1 MYLSCKPCDPST
13 YNFLTHSRSSHI
25 HFALQKIKSKICLHF
40 FKHKEEIKEIKSW
53 PKAPCPDNY
62 YWPIWIIY
70 KVKKSKV
77 KQKCL
82 KESAAISPS
91 GPHPISPKV
100 ITANS
105 LFSDSF
111 PKTIICV
118 RAPVNT
124 QGLISYITG
133 YKQKAA
139 EVSKVRSADS
149 QHKAQLLQ
157 KYPVY
162 LIIIIDSSR
171 RCDLAGLCRPRNLH
185 FIKHLPWSSSE
196 AEGSLLLK
204 DLLKFN
210 VVQILLPISPHIVLV
225 KPLANC
231 GYSNMALVC
240 CHVQPLTSLA
250 YFSLIPFFF
259 FSTASCSKYSTIL
272 AGFIASF
279 YLTWL
284 LTTDNSILSLSAL
297 NSSIY
302 VQLKLSR
309 YSYGHPHSGFFI
321 CTDPCD
327 VRISVFVL
335 HK

>member
-1 MYLSCKPCDPST
+1 M
-13 YNFLTHSRSSHI
+13 
-25 HFALQKIKSKICLHF
+25 
-40 FKHKEEIKEIKSW
+40 
-53 PKAPCPDNY
+53 
-62 YWPIWIIY
+62 
-70 KVKKSKV
+70 KKSKV

-162 LIIIIDSSR
+162 LIIIDSSR

-185 FIKHLPWSSSE
+185 FIKHLP
-196 AEGSLLLK
+196 
-204 DLLKFN
+204 
-210 VVQILLPISPHIVLV
+210 
-225 KPLANC
+225 
-231 GYSNMALVC
+231 
-240 CHVQPLTSLA
+240 
-250 YFSLIPFFF
+250 
-259 FSTASCSKYSTIL
+259 
-272 AGFIASF
+272 
-279 YLTWL
+279 
-284 LTTDNSILSLSAL
+284 
-297 NSSIY
+297 
-302 VQLKLSR
+302 
-309 YSYGHPHSGFFI
+309 
-321 CTDPCD
+321 
-327 VRISVFVL
+327 
-335 HK
+335 

>member
-1 MYLSCKPCDPST
+1 MLERKCCHFPLWP
-13 YNFLTHSRSSHI
+13 SSHLPKGNHCQQFI
-25 HFALQKIKSKICLHF
+25 QWFFPQNNYLCKS
-40 FKHKEEIKEIKSW
+40 
-53 PKAPCPDNY
+53 
-62 YWPIWIIY
+62 
-70 KVKKSKV
+70 
-77 KQKCL
+77 
-82 KESAAISPS
+82 
-91 GPHPISPKV
+91 
-100 ITANS
+100 T
-105 LFSDSF
+105 
-111 PKTIICV
+111 
-118 RAPVNT
+118 VNT

-162 LIIIIDSSR
+162 LIIIDSSR

-204 DLLKFN
+204 DLLKSN

>member
-1 MYLSCKPCDPST
+1 MLERKCCHFPLWP
-13 YNFLTHSRSSHI
+13 SSHLPKGNHCQQFI
-25 HFALQKIKSKICLHF
+25 QWFFPQNNYLCKS
-40 FKHKEEIKEIKSW
+40 
-53 PKAPCPDNY
+53 
-62 YWPIWIIY
+62 
-70 KVKKSKV
+70 
-77 KQKCL
+77 
-82 KESAAISPS
+82 
-91 GPHPISPKV
+91 
-100 ITANS
+100 T
-105 LFSDSF
+105 
-111 PKTIICV
+111 
-118 RAPVNT
+118 VNT

-162 LIIIIDSSR
+162 LIIIDSSR
-171 RCDLAGLCRPRNLH
+171 RCDLAGLCKPRNLH

-259 FSTASCSKYSTIL
+259 SVPL
-272 AGFIASF
+272 PVP
-279 YLTWL
+279 
-284 LTTDNSILSLSAL
+284 SILQYWLALLLHFIWPGYWLQIIQFSVSLPSTPQFMSNLNFPGIAMAIHILDFSSAQIHVMLELVYLFSISNCLLKNICLSLLWEHSFLSLLSPALPFWCSAL
-297 NSSIY
+297 
-302 VQLKLSR
+302 
-309 YSYGHPHSGFFI
+309 
-321 CTDPCD
+321 C
-327 VRISVFVL
+327 
-335 HK
+335 